1 MRHGAA
7 LAALLLPFFGVLPVA
22 TPVAAAEA
30 CNTWTAQMQE
40 DEGGPVLTASACAVD
55 RPDAYLALT
64 CFEGRV
70 YVRYDLAVGAE
81 RSPDFGE
88 VADVDFTVGVS
99 IQRLS
104 MTYED
109 LDARHATAV
118 PANGPLMA
126 LLKTGE
132 SVTVVDAAGQY
143 PEHSFSLAGS
153 SSAIA
158 NLIAQC
164 R

>member
-1 MRHGAA
+1 MN
-7 LAALLLPFFGVLPVA
+7 

-30 CNTWTAQMQE
+30 CNTWTVEMQE
-40 DEGGPVLTASACAVD
+40 DEGGPVLTASACATD

-64 CFEGRV
+64 CSRGRV
-70 YVRYDLAVGAE
+70 YLRYDLAAGAE
-81 RSPDFGE
+81 RSPDLEE

-99 IQRLS
+99 TQRLS
-104 MTYED
+104 MRYEEM
-109 LDARHATAV
+109 DARHAADV
-118 PANGPLMA
+118 PASGPLVS

-132 SVTVVDAAGQY
+132 SVGISDAAGRY
-143 PEHSFSLAGS
+143 PQHAFSLVGS